1 MASPR
6 PKYHFLTVIETN
18 NGKHIVA
25 LPYQTFGRKSVKW
38 GVLVKDVKGARVVAN
53 ARNKAS
59 KGDILFTTTLREG
72 NGCLVAKDIYRFGE
86 SDNIF
91 MADAVE
97 YYEQYK
103 REHSVKEAPEENP

>member
-25 LPYQTFGRKSVKW
+25 LPHQTFGRKSVKL
-38 GVLVKDVKGARVVAN
+38 GILVKDVKGARVVAN

-103 REHSVKEAPEENP
+103 REHSVKEAPEDNP